1 MAERHFYTIT
11 SATSARYARDHLHY
25 YLMMSF
31 ICYAMNSTIKLYVVK
46 VVARSFLSL
55 DVVD

>member
-31 ICYAMNSTIKLYVVK
+31 ICYAMNSTDFFYRKRVV
-46 VVARSFLSL
+46 VHFVTTGMG
-55 DVVD
+55 